1 MPLEFEYHW
10 ELEKFLYENG
20 FDEDFN
26 EISEKFGLTNIRE
39 EHLEALAKF
48 GEFKLMHGHAYCFDT
63 THMSVLIHQT

>member
-1 MPLEFEYHW
+1 VIII
-10 ELEKFLYENG
+10 G
-20 FDEDFN
+20 